1 MSNPDPSPTS
11 PAPVSLD
18 LDPAKVSLN
27 QNLAQSAATPA
38 VSSPE
43 PPPTSPAPV
52 SLDLDRARASLK
64 QSLDR
69 YAITKVGEVS
79 PSLQSDLDTLAHTLA
94 KLEQTNYSIAVFGMV
109 SRGKSAVLNAL
120 MGEKVLETG
129 PLNGV
134 TRFPRSI
141 RWSPDGIIQIDLI
154 DTPGLDEI
162 DGEARAEMSA
172 EVVRQADLILFI
184 IAGDIT
190 QLEYQSL
197 CELRQAQKPLLL
209 VFNKSDLYP
218 EIEQQVIY
226 KQLQNLSGGNASD
239 ELLQRL
245 LSADEVV
252 MIAADPT
259 PLQVRIEYADG
270 TKKFEWEKP
279 APQIEPLKAKIQE
292 LLTREGRSLLAI
304 NALVQARSAESNL
317 AKSTLENLKSEAN
330 ALVWKFARYKAIAV
344 AANPIAVFD
353 VLGGVLIDLWLIRSL
368 AKLYNLPMTNYELKK
383 LLNGIIFSSASLLL
397 GELATGVV
405 FGVGKTAALLIGSS
419 VNVTAIPGYLGAG
432 AVQAAVA
439 GYGAYM
445 VGKAAQT
452 YLEEGCTWGQLGANT
467 VIKEILDRVDDAT
480 IISRL
485 RDELLPDRDPAET

>member
-1 MSNPDPSPTS
+1 MSNPETAPNS
-11 PAPVSLD
+11 PAP
-18 LDPAKVSLN
+18 
-27 QNLAQSAATPA
+27 T
-38 VSSPE
+38 
-43 PPPTSPAPV
+43 

-64 QSLDR
+64 QSLSR
-69 YAITKVGEVS
+69 YAAAKVGEIS
-79 PSLQSDLDTLAHTLA
+79 PRLQSDLDTLAYTLT
-94 KLEQTNYSIAVFGMV
+94 KLEQTSYSIAVFGLV

-162 DGEARAEMSA
+162 DGEARATMAS

-197 CELRQAQKPLLL
+197 RELRKAQKPLLL

-218 EIEQQVIY
+218 EQERQSIY
-226 KQLQNLSGGNASD
+226 QQLQSLSGDSVSD

-252 MIAADPT
+252 MVAADPT
-259 PLQVRIEYADG
+259 PIQVRIEYPDG
-270 TKKFEWEKP
+270 TKKYELEKP
-279 APQIEPLKAKIQE
+279 APQIEPLQRKIQE
-292 LLTREGRSLLAI
+292 LLAREGRSLLAI
-304 NALVQARSAESNL
+304 NALVQARSAEGSL
-317 AKSTLENLKSEAN
+317 AKITLTGMQSEAN
-330 ALVWKFARYKAIAV
+330 TLVWRFAQYKAIAV
-344 AANPIAVFD
+344 AANPIAIFD
-353 VLGGVLIDLWLIRSL
+353 VLGGVVVDLILIGAL
-368 AKLYNLPMTNYELKK
+368 AKLYNLPMTKYELSK
-383 LLNGIIFSSASLLL
+383 LLNGIVFSSASLLL

-405 FGVGKTAALLIGSS
+405 FGVGKTTALIIGTS
-419 VNVTAIPGYLGAG
+419 VNITALPGYLGAG
-432 AVQAAVA
+432 AIQGAIA

-452 YLEEGCTWGQLGANT
+452 YLSTGTTWGQLGANT
-467 VIKEILDRVDDAT
+467 VMQEILDRIDDTT

-485 RDELLPDRDPAET
+485 RDELLPAPAPENTPQQTAQKSS

>member
-1 MSNPDPSPTS
+1 MSNPDTTNS
-11 PAPVSLD
+11 PAP
-18 LDPAKVSLN
+18 A
-27 QNLAQSAATPA
+27 
-38 VSSPE
+38 
-43 PPPTSPAPV
+43 
-52 SLDLDRARASLK
+52 SLDLDRARASLQ
-64 QSLDR
+64 QSLSR
-69 YAITKVGEVS
+69 YAAAQVGEVS
-79 PSLQSDLDTLAHTLA
+79 ASLQSDLDTLAHTLT
-94 KLEQTNYSIAVFGMV
+94 KLEQSNYSIAVFGMV

-120 MGEKVLETG
+120 MGKKVLETG

-134 TRFPRSI
+134 TRFPRST
-141 RWSPDGIIQIDLI
+141 RWSPDGTIQIDLI

-162 DGEARAEMSA
+162 DGEARGKMAA

-218 EIEQQVIY
+218 AAERQSIY
-226 KQLQNLSGGNASD
+226 QQLQNLSGGNASD

-252 MIAADPT
+252 MVAADPT
-259 PLQVRIEYADG
+259 PLQVRIEYPDG
-270 TKKFEWEKP
+270 TKKSEWEKP
-279 APQIEPLKAKIQE
+279 APQIAPLQAKIQE
-292 LLTREGRSLLAI
+292 LLAREGRSLLAI
-304 NALVQARSAESNL
+304 NALVQARSAEANL
-317 AKSTLENLKSEAN
+317 AKSTLESMQSEAN
-330 ALVWKFARYKAIAV
+330 ALVWKFAQYKAVAV

-353 VLGGVLIDLWLIRSL
+353 VLGGVLVDLLLIRSL
-368 AKLYNLPMTNYELKK
+368 AKLYNLPMTNYELTK
-383 LLNGIIFSSASLLL
+383 LLNGIVFSSASLLL
-397 GELATGVV
+397 GELATGLV
-405 FGVGKTAALLIGSS
+405 FGVGKTASLIVGASL
-419 VNVTAIPGYLGAG
+419 NVTAIPGYLGAG
-432 AVQAAVA
+432 AIQAAIA

-467 VIKEILDRVDDAT
+467 VIQEILDRVDDVT

-485 RDELLPDRDPAET
+485 RDELLPKPAPIDQVINNK

>member
-1 MSNPDPSPTS
+1 MSNPEKTATA
-11 PAPVSLD
+11 PA
-18 LDPAKVSLN
+18 
-27 QNLAQSAATPA
+27 A
-38 VSSPE
+38 VS
-43 PPPTSPAPV
+43 V
-52 SLDLDRARASLK
+52 DIDRAKASLQ
-64 QSLDR
+64 QSLSR
-69 YAITKVGEVS
+69 YAAAQVGAVS
-79 PSLQSDLDTLAHTLA
+79 PRLQSDLDTLANTLA
-94 KLEQTNYSIAVFGMV
+94 KLEQTNYRIAVFGMV

-120 MGEKVLETG
+120 IGEKVLETG

-134 TRFPRSI
+134 TRFPRSV
-141 RWSPDGIIQIDLI
+141 RWSPDGIMQIDLI

-162 DGEARAEMSA
+162 DGEARAAMSA
-172 EVVRQADLILFI
+172 EVVSQADLILFI

-209 VFNKSDLYP
+209 VFNKCDLYP
-218 EIEQQVIY
+218 EIERQVIY
-226 KQLQNLSGGNASD
+226 QQLQKLSGGSASD

-270 TKKFEWEKP
+270 TKKSEWEKP
-279 APQIEPLKAKIQE
+279 ASQIEPLQAKIQE

-317 AKSTLENLKSEAN
+317 AKSTLANLKSEAN
-330 ALVWKFARYKAIAV
+330 TLVGKFARYKAIAV

-353 VLGGVLIDLWLIRSL
+353 ILGGVLIDLWLIQSL
-368 AKLYNLPMTNYELKK
+368 AKLYNLPMTNYELTK

-397 GELATGVV
+397 GELATGII
-405 FGVGKTAALLIGSS
+405 FGVGKTAALLSGSS
-419 VNVTAIPGYLGAG
+419 LNVAAIPGYLGAG
-432 AVQAAVA
+432 AIQGAIS

-445 VGKAAQT
+445 VGQAAQT
-452 YLEEGCTWGQLGANT
+452 YLEAGCTWGQLGANT
-467 VIKEILDRVDDAT
+467 VMKEILDRVDDTT

-485 RDELLPDRDPAET
+485 RAELLPKPTPENTPTTPE

>member
-1 MSNPDPSPTS
+1 MSNPEPT
-11 PAPVSLD
+11 PTAP
-18 LDPAKVSLN
+18 
-27 QNLAQSAATPA
+27 TPIS
-38 VSSPE
+38 V
-43 PPPTSPAPV
+43 
-52 SLDLDRARASLK
+52 DLDRARASLQ
-64 QSLDR
+64 QSLSR
-69 YAITKVGEVS
+69 YAATQVGEVS
-79 PSLQSDLDTLAHTLA
+79 SSLQSDLDTLAHTLV

-120 MGEKVLETG
+120 IGEKVLETG

-141 RWSPDGIIQIDLI
+141 RWSPDGVVQIDLI

-162 DGEARAEMSA
+162 DGEARGKMAA

-190 QLEYQSL
+190 QLEYQAL

-218 EIEQQVIY
+218 EIERQVIY
-226 KQLQNLSGGNASD
+226 QQLQNLSGGTASD

-252 MIAADPT
+252 MVAADPT
-259 PLQVRIEYADG
+259 PIQVRIEYADG
-270 TKKFEWEKP
+270 TKTSAWEKP
-279 APQIEPLKAKIQE
+279 APQIAPLQVKIQE

-304 NALVQARSAESNL
+304 NALVQARSAEANL
-317 AKSTLENLKSEAN
+317 AQSTLVNMQLAATE
-330 ALVWKFARYKAIAV
+330 LVWKFARYKAIAV
-344 AANPIAVFD
+344 AVNPIAVFD
-353 VLGGVLIDLWLIRSL
+353 VLGGVFVDLLLIGSL
-368 AKLYNLPMTNYELKK
+368 AKLYNLPMTKYELSK
-383 LLNGIIFSSASLLL
+383 LLNGIVFSSASLLL

-405 FGVGKTAALLIGSS
+405 FGVGKTAALLVGAT
-419 VNVTAIPGYLGAG
+419 VNLTAIPGYLGAG
-432 AVQAAVA
+432 AVQGAIA

-452 YLEEGCTWGQLGANT
+452 YLAAGCTWGQLGANT
-467 VIKEILDRVDDAT
+467 VMQEILDRVGDDT
-480 IISRL
+480 IVSRL
-485 RDELLPDRDPAET
+485 RDELLPPPIPENSAVDRPAVNIEN

>member
-1 MSNPDPSPTS
+1 LGNFAIVHQESAKIMSNPNPTTNA
-11 PAPVSLD
+11 PAPVS
-18 LDPAKVSLN
+18 V
-27 QNLAQSAATPA
+27 
-38 VSSPE
+38 
-43 PPPTSPAPV
+43 
-52 SLDLDRARASLK
+52 DLDRARASLQ
-64 QSLDR
+64 QSLSR
-69 YAITKVGEVS
+69 YAAAKVGTVS
-79 PSLQSDLDTLAHTLA
+79 ASLQSDLDTLAQTLS
-94 KLEQTNYSIAVFGMV
+94 KLEQSSYSIAVFGLV

-120 MGEKVLETG
+120 MGKKVLETG

-134 TRFPRSI
+134 TRFPRST
-141 RWSPDGIIQIDLI
+141 RWSPDGMIQIDLI

-162 DGEARAEMSA
+162 DGEARGKMAA

-218 EIEQQVIY
+218 EIEQQEIY
-226 KQLQNLSGGNASD
+226 QQLQKLSGGNVSD

-259 PLQVRIEYADG
+259 PIQVRIEYPDG
-270 TKKFEWEKP
+270 TKKSEWEKP
-279 APQIEPLKAKIQE
+279 APNIAPLQAKIQE

-304 NALVQARSAESNL
+304 NALVQARSAEENL
-317 AKSTLENLKSEAN
+317 AKSTLASMQDEAN
-330 ALVWKFARYKAIAV
+330 TMVWKFAQYKAIAV
-344 AANPIAVFD
+344 AVNPIAVFD
-353 VLGGVLIDLWLIRSL
+353 VLGGVFVDLWLIRSL
-368 AKLYNLPMTNYELKK
+368 AKLYNLPMTNYELTK
-383 LLNGIIFSSASLLL
+383 LLNGIVFSSASLLL

-405 FGVGKTAALLIGSS
+405 FGVGKTAALLVGTGF
-419 VNVTAIPGYLGAG
+419 NFTALPGYFAAG
-432 AVQAAVA
+432 AAQGAIA

-452 YLEEGCTWGQLGANT
+452 YLEEGCTWGELGANT

-485 RDELLPDRDPAET
+485 RDELLPKSTIDNPPVI

>member
-1 MSNPDPSPTS
+1 MSNPEPTTNS
-11 PAPVSLD
+11 PAP
-18 LDPAKVSLN
+18 A
-27 QNLAQSAATPA
+27 
-38 VSSPE
+38 
-43 PPPTSPAPV
+43 
-52 SLDLDRARASLK
+52 SLDLDRARASLQ
-64 QSLDR
+64 QSLSR
-69 YAITKVGEVS
+69 YAAAQVGEVS

-134 TRFPRSI
+134 TRFPRQV

-190 QLEYQSL
+190 QSL

-218 EIEQQVIY
+218 EIERQVIY
-226 KQLQNLSGGNASD
+226 QQLQNLSGGSASD

-270 TKKFEWEKP
+270 TKKSEWEKP
-279 APQIEPLKAKIQE
+279 APQIEPLQAKIQE
-292 LLTREGRSLLAI
+292 LLAREGRSLLAI

-317 AKSTLENLKSEAN
+317 ARSTLASMKSEAN
-330 ALVWKFARYKAIAV
+330 TLVWKFARYKAIAV

-353 VLGGVLIDLWLIRSL
+353 VLGGVLVDLWLIRSL
-368 AKLYNLPMTNYELKK
+368 AKLYNLPMTNYELTK

-397 GELATGVV
+397 GELATGIV
-405 FGVGKTAALLIGSS
+405 FGVGKTASLLIGTS

-432 AVQAAVA
+432 AIQGAIS

-485 RDELLPDRDPAET
+485 RDELLSNSTPQNPPTSQ

>member
-1 MSNPDPSPTS
+1 MTTPETPTNQ
-11 PAPVSLD
+11 PGSL
-18 LDPAKVSLN
+18 
-27 QNLAQSAATPA
+27 
-38 VSSPE
+38 
-43 PPPTSPAPV
+43 
-52 SLDLDRARASLK
+52 SLDLDRAKASLQ
-64 QSLDR
+64 QSLSR
-69 YAITKVGEVS
+69 YAESKVGEIS
-79 PSLQSDLDTLAHTLA
+79 PSLQSDLDTLAQTLV
-94 KLEQTNYSIAVFGMV
+94 KLEQTNYRIAVFGLV
-109 SRGKSAVLNAL
+109 SRGKSAVINAL

-162 DGEARAEMSA
+162 DGEARAQMSA

-209 VFNKSDLYP
+209 VFNKADLYP
-218 EIEQQVIY
+218 AQERQTIY
-226 KQLQNLSGGNASD
+226 QQLQGLSGGSNTD

-259 PLQVRIEYADG
+259 PIQVRIEYPDG
-270 TKKFEWEKP
+270 TKKSEWEKP
-279 APQIEPLKAKIQE
+279 AAEIAPLQQKIQE
-292 LLTREGRSLLAI
+292 LLAREGRSLLAI
-304 NALVQARSAESNL
+304 NALVQARSAETNL
-317 AKSTLENLKSEAN
+317 AKTTLAGMQIEAN

-344 AANPIAVFD
+344 AANPIAIFD
-353 VLGGVLIDLWLIRSL
+353 VLGGVFVDLLLIRSL
-368 AKLYNLPMTNYELKK
+368 AKLYNLPMTNYEISK
-383 LLNGIIFSSASLLL
+383 LFSGLLFSGGSLLL
-397 GELATGVV
+397 GEVATGIV
-405 FGVGKTAALLIGSS
+405 FGIGKTAALIIGTG
-419 VNVTAIPGYLGAG
+419 VNVTALPGYLGAG
-432 AVQAAVA
+432 AIQGAIA

-445 VGKAAQT
+445 VGTATQT

-467 VIKEILDRVDDAT
+467 VIQEILDRVDDAT

-485 RDELLPDRDPAET
+485 RDELLPAPVTEKQQQSIS

>member
-1 MSNPDPSPTS
+1 LGNFAIVHQESAKIMSNPNPTTNA
-11 PAPVSLD
+11 PAPVS
-18 LDPAKVSLN
+18 V
-27 QNLAQSAATPA
+27 
-38 VSSPE
+38 
-43 PPPTSPAPV
+43 
-52 SLDLDRARASLK
+52 DLDRARASLQ
-64 QSLDR
+64 QSLSR
-69 YAITKVGEVS
+69 YAAAKVGTVS
-79 PSLQSDLDTLAHTLA
+79 ASLQSDLDTLAQTLS
-94 KLEQTNYSIAVFGMV
+94 KLEQSSYSIAVFGLV

-120 MGEKVLETG
+120 MGKKVLETG

-134 TRFPRSI
+134 TRFPRST
-141 RWSPDGIIQIDLI
+141 RWSPDGMIQIDLI

-162 DGEARAEMSA
+162 DGEARGKMAA

-218 EIEQQVIY
+218 EIEQQEIY
-226 KQLQNLSGGNASD
+226 QQLQKLSGGNVSD

-259 PLQVRIEYADG
+259 PIQVRIEYPDG
-270 TKKFEWEKP
+270 TKKSEWEKP
-279 APQIEPLKAKIQE
+279 APNIAPLQAKIQE

-304 NALVQARSAESNL
+304 NALVQARSAEENL
-317 AKSTLENLKSEAN
+317 AKSTLASMQAEAN
-330 ALVWKFARYKAIAV
+330 TMVWKFAQYKAISV
-344 AANPIAVFD
+344 AINPIAVFD
-353 VLGGVLIDLWLIRSL
+353 VLGGVFVDLWLIRSL
-368 AKLYNLPMTNYELKK
+368 AKLYNLPMTNYELTK
-383 LLNGIIFSSASLLL
+383 LLNGIVFSSASLLL

-405 FGVGKTAALLIGSS
+405 FGVGKTAALLVGTGF
-419 VNVTAIPGYLGAG
+419 NFTALPGYFAAG
-432 AVQAAVA
+432 AAQGAIA

-452 YLEEGCTWGQLGANT
+452 YLEEGCTWGELGANT

-485 RDELLPDRDPAET
+485 RDELLPKSTIDNPPVI